1 MPNVYSEDSRRVTYV
16 EDRELFEHLGK
27 IAAKQGVTVG
37 ELIRRATAEKY
48 SKVSLS
54 EDEMTSVSARFR
66 RSEPAAKKAKAAD
79 PAKSKKAARKPR
91 NKKYGD

>member
-48 SKVSLS
+48 SNVSLT
-54 EDEMTSVSARFR
+54 DEGMTSVSARFR
-66 RSEPAAKKAKAAD
+66 RSDPAAKKAEATV
-79 PAKSKKAARKPR
+79 PTKSKKAARKPR
-91 NKKYGD
+91 NKKYES